1 MHKRSRGGRL
11 IIAVKFEMDNL
22 QVQETASRY
31 VEILEKEEDPKTLT
45 DHQENENVDEK

>member
-31 VEILEKEEDPKTLT
+31 VEILEKEEDMTLA